1 MNNIVLLKQK
11 KSALNED
18 SDVGGVV
25 AEWLARSTRV
35 RKDTGFE
42 SRWSRSLRNNCG
54 QVVHTHRAQQG
65 RGPA

>member
-25 AEWLARSTRV
+25 AEWLARSTLANPQ
-35 RKDTGFE
+35 KLI
-42 SRWSRSLRNNCG
+42 SLSL
-54 QVVHTHRAQQG
+54 A
-65 RGPA
+65 